1 MFFSFRMNTT
11 AAVSAANL
19 LVKSVESAFPKQKKN
34 LAIVQFK
41 QAKVALKRRTKS
53 HEESRG
59 MFSSYLSGNL
69 LFNSAPTSSLPIG
82 PKTLGFGSDHV
93 KFVLVE

>member
-19 LVKSVESAFPKQKKN
+19 LVKSVKSAFPKQKKN

-41 QAKVALKRRTKS
+41 QALKRRTKS